1 MNSGIGG
8 DVELAHLVP
17 HVVGHHRRHAG
28 QAAGPGGQVQAGV
41 ADGGELD
48 VLVPGL
54 VDGVE
59 PEKGEE

>member
-1 MNSGIGG
+1 
-8 DVELAHLVP
+8 
-17 HVVGHHRRHAG
+17 
-28 QAAGPGGQVQAGV
+28 VQAGV

-59 PEKGEE
+59 PEKGEEQVRLDALGAGAVAMISAG